1 MHVHVNADIKP
12 KSKKVAVLPDA
23 GALTFDD
30 VFDFSSGY
38 LQRGKHLQPKSA
50 TDMRWRLSQDYV
62 RDRKFMKGDPIE
74 DGVLQLTQAC
84 AAVIGEPLREAA
96 E

>member
-1 MHVHVNADIKP
+1 
-12 KSKKVAVLPDA
+12 VATPVLPDDST
-23 GALTFDD
+23 LVFDD

-62 RDRKFMKGDPIE
+62 RDRKFMKSDPIE
-74 DGVLQLTQAC
+74 DGVLQLAR
-84 AAVIGEPLREAA
+84 AGAGVIAEPLREAA